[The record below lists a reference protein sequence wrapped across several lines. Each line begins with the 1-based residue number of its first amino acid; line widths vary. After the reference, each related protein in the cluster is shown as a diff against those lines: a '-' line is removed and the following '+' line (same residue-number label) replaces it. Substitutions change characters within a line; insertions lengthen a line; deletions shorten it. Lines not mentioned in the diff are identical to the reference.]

1 MASALGAAAL
11 GGLGLLRAQPLS
23 RAPRPAAAPRPHHR
37 RARAR
42 AAAAAAA
49 RPAPAPAAPPAA
61 HAEDSIFPDLDP
73 LPVLEP
79 SSSSGSS
86 PNEFRVDVAVAG
98 AGPAGLAVAARVAAA
113 GFSVAVVDPAPL
125 AAWPNNYGVWCDEF
139 EAMGLE
145 DCFATVWPSA
155 VVHLDAGPLGA
166 RTLTRPYARVDRP
179 RLKRR
184 LLADCLAAGVR
195 FHVARVEGGAA
206 HAAGRSTLSC
216 RAAGAAGEENA
227 ASTVVASLVVDA
239 TGHAR
244 RLVQHDR
251 AYNPGYQGAYGFTAE
266 VESHPFDPTAMLFMD
281 WRDEHL
287 AALPELRASNAK

>member
-11 GGLGLLRAQPLS
+11 GGLGLLRSQRPRA
-23 RAPRPAAAPRPHHR
+23 RAPRPPAAPRPRRR
-37 RARAR
+37 RARAASLP
-42 AAAAAAA
+42 AAA
-49 RPAPAPAAPPAA
+49 
-61 HAEDSIFPDLDP
+61 AEDSIFPDLDP
-73 LPVLEP
+73 LPGLEP
-79 SSSSGSS
+79 SSSGSS
-86 PNEFRVDVAVAG
+86 PDEFRVDVAVAG

-145 DCFATVWPSA
+145 DCFATVWQSA
-155 VVHLDAGPLGA
+155 VVHLDVGPLGA

-216 RAAGAAGEENA
+216 RAAGGGEGA
-227 ASTVVASLVVDA
+227 LTTVVASLVVDA

-244 RLVQHDR
+244 RLVQHDG
-251 AYNPGYQGAYGFTAE
+251 AYDPGYQGAYGFTAE
-266 VESHPFDPTAMLFMD
+266 VESHPFDPAAMLFMD